1 MLNDDG
7 IYMPSGLRLADDTDG
22 EYPVAWI
29 EAFLDTIEGA
39 ARARPGRKGGAI
51 MKRGRKQNPKCAP
64 SLLQSSG
71 WSTMAP
77 AVTPQSGSG

>member
-39 ARARPGRKGGAI
+39 PRELDRAGKA
-51 MKRGRKQNPKCAP
+51 A
-64 SLLQSSG
+64 QS
-71 WSTMAP
+71 
-77 AVTPQSGSG
+77 